1 MDSIRVLLV
10 DDEADFRR
18 PIAKRLDRRGF
29 EIHEAGSGEE
39 ALDYLGANP
48 IDVVVLDVKMPG
60 LNGIDTMARIKE
72 RFQGIEVI
80 LLTGHS
86 STEDGVEGIKQ
97 GAFDYLTK
105 PIELTHLAG
114 KINQATEKRRRE
126 IEKKREAEFRA
137 KMEQQM
143 VATERL
149 ASLGTLSTGIA
160 HEIDNP
166 LAIIKESAG
175 YMRLVLNKDEMT
187 GIPRQKDLSNAVDKI
202 EAAVDR
208 TRRITHQLLGF
219 VRKQEKSFMETDL
232 KALADETVEFLG
244 KEARQNNIEISIE
257 AGGEGVIWSNPYE
270 IRQVLIN
277 LVTNAIHATPAGGRI
292 TIGIDDQGEGVALRV
307 TDTGSGIPKENLDKI
322 FEPFF
327 TTKPPG
333 QGTGLG
339 LYVSR
344 GIIGRLGGKMRI
356 DSRVGRGT
364 KVLIE
369 LPRCQPP
376 VEGEVTDN
384 ENICYEILNRI
395 KGEPES

>member
-244 KEARQNNIEISIE
+244 KEARQNNIEISIQ

>member
-1 MDSIRVLLV
+1 MDKIRVLLV

-29 EIHEAGSGEE
+29 EIHEADSGEA
-39 ALDYLGANP
+39 ALRYLSETAV
-48 IDVVVLDVKMPG
+48 DVVVLDVKMPG
-60 LNGIDTMARIKE
+60 MDGIETMAQIRQ
-72 RFQGIEVI
+72 RFEAIEVI

-105 PIELTHLAG
+105 PIALEQLAG
-114 KINQATEKRRRE
+114 KISQAGEKLRRE
-126 IEKKREAEFRA
+126 IEKKRETEFRA

-143 VATERL
+143 IATERL

-166 LAIIKESAG
+166 LAIIKEASG
-175 YMRLVLNKDEMT
+175 YMRLVLNKTDVPEM
-187 GIPRQKDLSNAVDKI
+187 PRKKDLSNAVDKI
-202 EAAVDR
+202 ERAVDR
-208 TRRITHQLLGF
+208 ARRITHQLLGF
-219 VRKQEKSFMETDL
+219 VRRQEKSFMETDL
-232 KALADETVEFLG
+232 KALVNETVEFLG
-244 KEARQNNIEISIE
+244 KEAAHNNVEIHIE
-257 AGGEGVIWSNPYE
+257 APGQGIIWSNPYE

-277 LVTNAIHATPAGGRI
+277 LVTNAIHATPAGGQVVLCI
-292 TIGIDDQGEGVALRV
+292 EDHGKEAAGLTVE
-307 TDTGSGIPKENLDKI
+307 DTGCGIPKENLEKI

-344 GIIGRLGGKMRI
+344 GIISRLGGKMEI

-364 KVLIE
+364 RVLIE
-369 LPRCQPP
+369 LPRCRVP
-376 VEGEVTDN
+376 EGETGVD
-384 ENICYEILNRI
+384 ESFCYEILNKI

>member
-1 MDSIRVLLV
+1 MEKIRVLLV

-39 ALDYLGANP
+39 ALDYLEANP

-126 IEKKREAEFRA
+126 IEKKREAEFRT

-175 YMRLVLNKDEMT
+175 YMRLVLNKDEMS

-232 KALADETVEFLG
+232 KALADETLEFLG

-257 AGGEGVIWSNPYE
+257 AGGERVIWSNPYE

-292 TIGIDDQGEGVALRV
+292 TIRIEDQGEGWL
-307 TDTGSGIPKENLDKI
+307 
-322 FEPFF
+322 
-327 TTKPPG
+327 
-333 QGTGLG
+333 
-339 LYVSR
+339 
-344 GIIGRLGGKMRI
+344 
-356 DSRVGRGT
+356 
-364 KVLIE
+364 
-369 LPRCQPP
+369 
-376 VEGEVTDN
+376 
-384 ENICYEILNRI
+384 
-395 KGEPES
+395 

>member
-1 MDSIRVLLV
+1 MEKIRVLLV

-39 ALDYLGANP
+39 ALDYLEANP

-126 IEKKREAEFRA
+126 IEKKREAEFRT

-175 YMRLVLNKDEMT
+175 YMRLVLNKDEMS

-232 KALADETVEFLG
+232 KALADETLEFLG

-257 AGGEGVIWSNPYE
+257 AGGERVIWSNPYE

-292 TIGIDDQGEGVALRV
+292 TIRIEDQGEGVALTV
-307 TDTGSGIPKENLDKI
+307 ADTGSGIPKENLDKI

-344 GIIGRLGGKMRI
+344 GIVGRLGGKMRV

-364 KVLIE
+364 KIVIE

-376 VEGEVTDN
+376 VEGEITDN